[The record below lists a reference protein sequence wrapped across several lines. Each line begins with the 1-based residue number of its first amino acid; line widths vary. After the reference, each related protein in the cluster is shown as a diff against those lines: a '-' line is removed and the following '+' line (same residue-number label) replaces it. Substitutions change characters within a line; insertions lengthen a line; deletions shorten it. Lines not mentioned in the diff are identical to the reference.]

1 VIASAMLA
9 KIKKPL
15 WLLRDRHPSAKP
27 MSANMAIGS
36 ITSTM

>member
-1 VIASAMLA
+1 MLA
-9 KIKKPL
+9 KITNSL
-15 WLLRDRHPSAKP
+15 WLLRDRHPSAKA